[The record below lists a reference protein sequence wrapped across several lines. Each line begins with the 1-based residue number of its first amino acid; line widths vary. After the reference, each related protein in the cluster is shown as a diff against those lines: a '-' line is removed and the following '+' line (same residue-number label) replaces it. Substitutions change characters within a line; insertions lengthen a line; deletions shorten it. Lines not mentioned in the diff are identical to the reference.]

1 MNENTKIKCSSKK
14 HEEIFAIH
22 YCIQCK
28 IYLCKKCDNF
38 HSELFQNHKINN
50 LDSNINEILAE
61 NCKEEGHEDK
71 LIYFC
76 KPHNKLCCAKCIS
89 KIKGKGNGQHSD
101 CEICFIE
108 DIKEAKKEKL
118 KENIIKLEEL
128 SKNIEKSINELKKLC
143 EDIDINKE
151 NLKNNIQKI
160 FTKIRTALNE
170 REDLILLEIDKVF
183 NDLFINENILKNYQN
198 LPNKIKIS
206 LDKGKKIFD
215 DWKDDKK
222 LISLIDGCLNIENNI
237 KNINSLE
244 QSLNKFNTV
253 KNIEIKFYPESD
265 KINNFLNIIKS
276 FGKIYYRS
284 ENRVE
289 LNLNK
294 INIKKG
300 NDIILISN
308 QKFQTLNN
316 LLKSINIINKINII
330 SPENI
335 LPTVKYEDIKDYKII
350 IYDLNDCGYCDTN
363 NPKDIKKYLLE
374 GGSIII
380 THDHW
385 TFHKLK
391 DDSEL
396 LGIKFISQNNP
407 ETKKAKMLN
416 NMHPVFTSFYQLDN
430 KNETIIDIAKTHK
443 HNMEFENKEE
453 YKKNLLMELDDGKH
467 SEYLFIK
474 DIGKG
479 KLILWNTGH
488 SYYDG
493 SINDNL
499 TDYEQKLFINF
510 IYYILS

>member
-1 MNENTKIKCSSKK
+1 MNENTKIKCSCKK

-118 KENIIKLEEL
+118 KENINKLEEL

-151 NLKNNIQKI
+151 NLKNNIQEI

-206 LDKGKKIFD
+206 LD
-215 DWKDDKK
+215 
-222 LISLIDGCLNIENNI
+222 
-237 KNINSLE
+237 
-244 QSLNKFNTV
+244 
-253 KNIEIKFYPESD
+253 
-265 KINNFLNIIKS
+265 
-276 FGKIYYRS
+276 
-284 ENRVE
+284 
-289 LNLNK
+289 
-294 INIKKG
+294 
-300 NDIILISN
+300 
-308 QKFQTLNN
+308 
-316 LLKSINIINKINII
+316 
-330 SPENI
+330 
-335 LPTVKYEDIKDYKII
+335 
-350 IYDLNDCGYCDTN
+350 
-363 NPKDIKKYLLE
+363 
-374 GGSIII
+374 
-380 THDHW
+380 
-385 TFHKLK
+385 
-391 DDSEL
+391 
-396 LGIKFISQNNP
+396 
-407 ETKKAKMLN
+407 
-416 NMHPVFTSFYQLDN
+416 
-430 KNETIIDIAKTHK
+430 
-443 HNMEFENKEE
+443 
-453 YKKNLLMELDDGKH
+453 
-467 SEYLFIK
+467 
-474 DIGKG
+474 
-479 KLILWNTGH
+479 
-488 SYYDG
+488 
-493 SINDNL
+493 
-499 TDYEQKLFINF
+499 
-510 IYYILS
+510 